1 LIIHKINLKQ
11 YDSIESYDQTLT
23 NKTPRCEQRGIF
35 LHAKIYFMA
44 PKVGA
49 LGRVMDNAT
58 LASD

>member
-44 PKVGA
+44 PKVGVFTN
-49 LGRVMDNAT
+49 LFNIIFYN
-58 LASD
+58 

>member
-1 LIIHKINLKQ
+1 MIHKFNLKQ
-11 YDSIESYDQTLT
+11 YDSIKSYDQALT
-23 NKTPRCEQRGIF
+23 NKIPRGKQRGIF

-49 LGRVMDNAT
+49 FRRVMDNLT